1 VRRALILVAVLGV
14 LALHLLNQVR
24 SEQYRER
31 LAHGTFSLMADNL
44 QPMNQTERQRA
55 LLVWERLLGIP
66 LALKTFNQT
75 DLDLTQRTRV
85 LRGQRWWSRPARMRR
100 RFTGWSAKRNNW
112 YSRGSQQISEQLARA
127 TIYLLADELV
137 RVPVAEQ
144 PQRLAQ
150 LKQDKGFGFDLRL
163 VTVDE
168 ADMDEDQ
175 SRRVSEG
182 DTVMALGKE
191 GDSIRVFAGM
201 VGTPWVLE
209 IGPLYQMN
217 PYPPEWLVL
226 IAALGLTLIG
236 LIVYLLVRQLER
248 RLRGLEAAATRIAR
262 GSLETR
268 VPARG
273 ADSVGRLASAFNGM
287 AEHLQQLLAIQRE
300 LVRAV
305 SHELRTP
312 VARLR
317 FGLEMIGSATT
328 PQALEKYC
336 EGMDHDIEDL
346 DRLVDEMLTYARL
359 EQGSPALNFQRIDLD
374 ALVNQVIEEL
384 APLRADVTVQ
394 RGLCLSAADCD
405 DAWVEAEPRYLHRA
419 LQNLVSNAMRHAQSR
434 VTISY
439 QVGQQRCR
447 VDVEDDGPGVPEIA
461 WEKIF
466 TPFLRLDDSRTRASG
481 GHGLGLSI
489 VRRIIHWHD
498 GRALIGKSQSLGG
511 LFQFELAAQ
520 SGEALRA
527 WLSGQSPL
535 RALHIQALE
544 FSGLET
550 DQAQQL
556 PVLDSELRIQLGA
569 IAPLGGQVCQ

>member
-1 VRRALILVAVLGV
+1 MNSIFLRIYGGMCAALILVALLGV
-14 LALHLLNQVR
+14 LALHLLNEVR

-44 QPMNQTERQRA
+44 QPMSEIERRRA
-55 LLVWERLLGIP
+55 LLVWQRLLGIP
-66 LALKTFNQT
+66 LSLKTFNQT
-75 DLDLTQRTRV
+75 DLDSSQRGRV
-85 LRGQRWWSRPARMRR
+85 LRGQALVEQTGPFAARVYRLVSEQEQLLL
-100 RFTGWSAKRNNW
+100 SAEV
-112 YSRGSQQISEQLARA
+112 QQISEQLARA

-137 RVPVAEQ
+137 RYPVAEQ
-144 PQRLAQ
+144 PQRLAA
-150 LKQDKGFGFDLRL
+150 LKQAKGFGFDMHLATL
-163 VTVDE
+163 DA

-175 SRRVSEG
+175 RRRVAEG
-182 DTVMALGKE
+182 DTVMALGKG
-191 GDSIRVFAGM
+191 GDSIRVFAGL

-217 PYPPEWLVL
+217 PYPPQWLVL
-226 IAALGLTLIG
+226 IAVLGLSLIG

-248 RLRGLEAAATRIAR
+248 RLSGLESAATRIAK

-273 ADSVGRLASAFNGM
+273 ADSVGRLAAAFNGM
-287 AEHLQQLLAIQRE
+287 AEHLQRLLAIQRE

-317 FGLEMIGSATT
+317 FGLEMIASASTD
-328 PQALEKYC
+328 QARQKYLD
-336 EGMDHDIEDL
+336 GMDNDIQDL

-374 ALVNQVIEEL
+374 ALINQVIDEL
-384 APLRADVTVQ
+384 APLRANLKVH
-394 RGLCLSAADCD
+394 RGLCLSAVECD
-405 DAWVEAEPRYLHRA
+405 GAWVEAEPRYLHRA
-419 LQNLVSNAMRHAQSR
+419 LQNLVSNAMRHAHSQ
-434 VTISY
+434 VTVSY
-439 QVGQQRCR
+439 QVGQLRCR
-447 VDVEDDGPGVPEIA
+447 VDVEDDGPGVPESA

-498 GRALIGKSQSLGG
+498 GRALISKSNSLGG
-511 LFQFELAAQ
+511 ACF
-520 SGEALRA
+520 S
-527 WLSGQSPL
+527 LSWPRHQEP
-535 RALHIQALE
+535 R
-544 FSGLET
+544 
-550 DQAQQL
+550 
-556 PVLDSELRIQLGA
+556 
-569 IAPLGGQVCQ
+569 

>member
-1 VRRALILVAVLGV
+1 MNSIFLRIYGGMCAALVLVAVLGV
-14 LALHLLNQVR
+14 LALHLLNQTR

-44 QPMNQTERQRA
+44 RPMNDTERRRA

-66 LALKTFNQT
+66 LALQTFPQT
-75 DLDLTQRTRV
+75 DLDLGQRTRV
-85 LRGQRWWSRPARMRR
+85 MRGQALVEQ
-100 RFTGWSAKRNNW
+100 TGPHAAKVYRLINDAEQLMLV
-112 YSRGSQQISEQLARA
+112 GEVQQISEQLARA

-137 RVPVAEQ
+137 RYPVAEQ
-144 PQRLAQ
+144 PKRLAQ
-150 LKQDKGFGFDLRL
+150 LAQEKGFGFDLRL
-163 VTVDE
+163 MTAEE

-175 SRRVSEG
+175 RRRVSEG
-182 DTVMALGKE
+182 DTVMALGKG

-217 PYPPEWLVL
+217 PYPPQWLVL
-226 IAALGLTLIG
+226 IAALGLSLIG

-248 RLRGLEAAATRIAR
+248 RLRGLESAATQIAQ

-273 ADSVGRLASAFNGM
+273 ADSVGRLAAAFNGM
-287 AEHLQQLLAIQRE
+287 AEHLQQLLAVQRE

-317 FGLEMIGSATT
+317 FGLEMLGSATT
-328 PQALEKYC
+328 PQARDKYLA
-336 EGMDHDIEDL
+336 GMDHDIEDL

-359 EQGSPALNFQRIDLD
+359 EQGSPALNFQRVDLD
-374 ALVNQVIEEL
+374 ALVNQVIDEL
-384 APLRADVTVQ
+384 GPLRAGITVE

-405 DAWVEAEPRYLHRA
+405 GAWVEAEPRFLHRA
-419 LQNLVSNAMRHAQSR
+419 LQNLVGNAMRHASSR
-434 VTISY
+434 VTVSY
-439 QVGQQRCR
+439 QVGQLRCR
-447 VDVEDDGPGVPEIA
+447 VDVEDDGPGVPEAA
-461 WEKIF
+461 WERIF
-466 TPFLRLDDSRTRASG
+466 KPFLRLDDSRARASG

-498 GRALIGKSQSLGG
+498 GRALIGKSKSLGG
-511 LFQFELAAQ
+511 ACF
-520 SGEALRA
+520 S
-527 WLSGQSPL
+527 LSWPRHQDRS
-535 RALHIQALE
+535 
-544 FSGLET
+544 
-550 DQAQQL
+550 
-556 PVLDSELRIQLGA
+556 
-569 IAPLGGQVCQ
+569 